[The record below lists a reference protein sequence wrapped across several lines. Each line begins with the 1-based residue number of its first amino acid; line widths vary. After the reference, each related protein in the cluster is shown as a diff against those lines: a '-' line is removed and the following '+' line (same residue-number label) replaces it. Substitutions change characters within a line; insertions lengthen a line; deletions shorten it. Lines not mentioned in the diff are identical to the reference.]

1 MAVTSSTTSATS
13 LTSLDSTYQTLIDYQ
28 IQMESAPLT
37 KLETQQT
44 ALQAQRAIYAD
55 LKTKLDALR
64 TSSKALVST
73 DPFYTLKAGRTVS
86 VSNIVEGTT
95 IISAASSSSAVASSY
110 DISEISLALADRVR
124 SDQQEYSDQA
134 LSKSG
139 TIYIGGTQNRSAVVD
154 LQAVDTISQ
163 VETSDVIAT
172 GQKEL
177 GNGTYYIETQQNAT
191 GVWQFRLVDSEGTAA
206 KIASGASTTSF
217 TSSWQTIPTD
227 GTTYSTGRGLTIDF
241 GTDSTKF
248 VAKSKMSGA
257 TSINYQAKGA
267 EVTVTTGMSLNDIAY
282 AINSGK
288 YASGNEV
295 IATVVNK
302 QMVLSSKFTGE
313 SHQIQASGA
322 VLEELGVLTGT
333 SFKNIMQS
341 ARNATFK
348 VNGLSVT
355 RSQNSALTD
364 VISGV
369 TLNLASDA
377 QGKSAT
383 LNIASDNT
391 SQKTAIN
398 SLITNFNTLQ
408 SYISTNLAVT
418 KNADNTYTR
427 GSLSGDQ
434 SIVSLRN
441 SLFSLVGSSDST
453 ATVFKSLKD
462 IGITVDSNLTMSITD
477 SSKLENALNNNY
489 SDVISVMDR
498 VMSAVTSKLD
508 KYTGTTSYVDQL
520 IKANAKKTIEVGNS
534 IVSMNKRLDAREQ
547 VLIKYY
553 ADVQSQMDLLTNTQN
568 TNSAWITSLYASLY
582 T

>member
-217 TSSWQTIPTD
+217 TSS
-227 GTTYSTGRGLTIDF
+227 
-241 GTDSTKF
+241 
-248 VAKSKMSGA
+248 
-257 TSINYQAKGA
+257 
-267 EVTVTTGMSLNDIAY
+267 
-282 AINSGK
+282 
-288 YASGNEV
+288 
-295 IATVVNK
+295 
-302 QMVLSSKFTGE
+302 
-313 SHQIQASGA
+313 
-322 VLEELGVLTGT
+322 
-333 SFKNIMQS
+333 
-341 ARNATFK
+341 
-348 VNGLSVT
+348 
-355 RSQNSALTD
+355 
-364 VISGV
+364 
-369 TLNLASDA
+369 
-377 QGKSAT
+377 
-383 LNIASDNT
+383 
-391 SQKTAIN
+391 
-398 SLITNFNTLQ
+398 
-408 SYISTNLAVT
+408 
-418 KNADNTYTR
+418 
-427 GSLSGDQ
+427 
-434 SIVSLRN
+434 
-441 SLFSLVGSSDST
+441 
-453 ATVFKSLKD
+453 
-462 IGITVDSNLTMSITD
+462 
-477 SSKLENALNNNY
+477 
-489 SDVISVMDR
+489 
-498 VMSAVTSKLD
+498 
-508 KYTGTTSYVDQL
+508 
-520 IKANAKKTIEVGNS
+520 
-534 IVSMNKRLDAREQ
+534 
-547 VLIKYY
+547 
-553 ADVQSQMDLLTNTQN
+553 
-568 TNSAWITSLYASLY
+568 
-582 T
+582 